1 MKALLTKDFF
11 IAFAVVLRVI
21 ITGPADVF
29 LGRSTEDSITVG
41 NAVVIGV
48 VVTCAAAVFDS
59 VTVTYARA
67 VSVRCHTAATVILGR
82 CTVTHVIAVEH
93 RVAVTHACTIF
104 SAAIGTYTLPARTYS
119 VSRALNVCT
128 GVRGFYT
135 DAVVTYL
142 IPRAWMHIITFWTG
156 WALNGRTVIR
166 KHQVFAMAV
175 SLTEHIRYFA
185 LRIIHTGTP
194 IADLA
199 LWTFTSSTGVKGLY
213 TASVF
218 ADELAWAWMHV
229 IAFWTGW
236 TLHWRTVIG
245 EYQVFTVTI
254 ALAEHVWDFAL
265 WVGFTI
271 AISANLPLGAVNAS
285 AQVMVGFTIASSAI
299 EAIAADHDCAE
310 SGDGKTF
317 PLETLFSVITRWV
330 ASIGR
335 VDHTVTIVT
344 DKAIPTLDVG
354 TWVSGH
360 RTLTQVA
367 AGFIL
372 SEPVGAL
379 QIAHDLWT
387 SIL

>member
-1 MKALLTKDFF
+1 M
-11 IAFAVVLRVI
+11 
-21 ITGPADVF
+21 
-29 LGRSTEDSITVG
+29 
-41 NAVVIGV
+41 
-48 VVTCAAAVFDS
+48 
-59 VTVTYARA
+59 
-67 VSVRCHTAATVILGR
+67 
-82 CTVTHVIAVEH
+82 HVI
-93 RVAVTHACTIF
+93 TF
-104 SAAIGTYTLPARTYS
+104 RT
-119 VSRALNVCT
+119 
-128 GVRGFYT
+128 
-135 DAVVTYL
+135 
-142 IPRAWMHIITFWTG
+142 W
-156 WALNGRTVIR
+156 WALNGRTVIW
-166 KHQVFAMAV
+166 KLQVFAMAV
-175 SLTEHIRYFA
+175 PLTEHVRHFA
-185 LRIIHTGTP
+185 LRVIHTVTP

-199 LWTFTSSTGVKGLY
+199 LRTVTSSTGIKGLY

-236 TLHWRTVIG
+236 TLHWRTVVG

-271 AISANLPLGAVNAS
+271 AISANLPLGAVNAC
-285 AQVMVGFTIASSAI
+285 AQIMVGLTVASSAI
-299 EAIAADHDCAE
+299 EAIAADYDCTE
-310 SGDGKTF
+310 SGDGEAF
-317 PLETLFSVITRWV
+317 PLETFFSVITGWV
-330 ASIGR
+330 ASISR
-335 VDHTVTIVT
+335 VDDAVTIVT
-344 DKAIPTLDVG
+344 DKTIPTLDVG